1 MDKYHISFEI
11 DQQTAED
18 LNGSIATHK
27 TLIAIDLV
35 RKQVLD
41 CVLRKQHEP
50 EDMFANY
57 WPTGFNHN
65 AQQ

>member
-1 MDKYHISFEI
+1 MEKYHVSFEI

-27 TLIAIDLV
+27 TLIAIELV

-57 WPTGFNHN
+57 GPTGFNHTTKK
-65 AQQ
+65 